1 MIERTMIVST
11 IKRSSVSLLAVVS
24 LAAWPDLAL
33 AQDLV
38 TIRNVSLAM
47 AAEAAT
53 AAVEQCLQDGFRAT
67 ATVVDGAGHI
77 KSVMRADG
85 AGPHTIDSSRR
96 KAYTSLSVGGSTG
109 ELDTFLRERS
119 PSSFG
124 LRFVEQML
132 PLPGGLAIRAGD
144 EVVGA
149 IGVGGAPGGDKD
161 ERCARAGIEKIQ
173 SRLKPR

>member
-1 MIERTMIVST
+1 MIVSVL
-11 IKRSSVSLLAVVS
+11 KRYRMLQFAIAL
-24 LAAWPDLAL
+24 LAAWPASTL

-38 TIRNVSLAM
+38 TTRNISLAL
-47 AAEAAT
+47 ASESAT
-53 AAVEQCLQDGFRAT
+53 AAIAQCLKDGFRAT
-67 ATVVDGAGHI
+67 VTVVDSGGQI
-77 KSVMRADG
+77 KAVMRADG
-85 AGPHTIDSSRR
+85 AGPHTVDSSRR
-96 KAYTSLSVGGSTG
+96 KAYTALSVGGSTG
-109 ELDTFLRERS
+109 DLDTFLRERS

-161 ERCARAGIEKIQ
+161 ERCARAGIETIQ
-173 SRLKPR
+173 GRLKPR

>member
-1 MIERTMIVST
+1 MIVSV
-11 IKRSSVSLLAVVS
+11 IKSYSVLLLAIVP
-24 LAAWPDLAL
+24 LAAGPTSAL

-38 TIRNVSLAM
+38 TTRNISLAM
-47 AAEAAT
+47 AAESAT
-53 AAVEQCLQDGFRAT
+53 AAVEQCLKDGFRAT
-67 ATVVDGAGHI
+67 ATVVDSGGQI
-77 KSVMRADG
+77 KAVMRADG
-85 AGPHTIDSSRR
+85 AGPHTVDSSRR
-96 KAYTSLSVGGSTG
+96 KAYTALSVGGSTG

-124 LRFVEQML
+124 LRFVEQIL

-161 ERCARAGIEKIQ
+161 ERCARAGIETIQ

>member
-1 MIERTMIVST
+1 MISLSIKNYIVGLLA
-11 IKRSSVSLLAVVS
+11 SVSLVAS
-24 LAAWPDLAL
+24 SSAL

-38 TIRNVSLAM
+38 TIRSISLAM
-47 AAEAAT
+47 AAEVAT
-53 AAVEQCLQDGFRAT
+53 AAVEQCLKDGFRAT
-67 ATVVDGAGHI
+67 ATVVDSAGQT
-77 KSVMRADG
+77 KAVMRADG
-85 AGPHTIDSSRR
+85 AGPHTVDSSRR
-96 KAYTSLSVGGSTG
+96 KAYTALSVGGSTG
-109 ELDTFLRERS
+109 DLDTFLRERS

-173 SRLKPR
+173 SRLTPR

>member
-119 PSSFG
+119 PSPSVCVLSNKCCRFRVD
-124 LRFVEQML
+124 LRSVPATKWSEPSASAARQAVTRTSAVRVPESRKF
-132 PLPGGLAIRAGD
+132 R
-144 EVVGA
+144 VG
-149 IGVGGAPGGDKD
+149 
-161 ERCARAGIEKIQ
+161 
-173 SRLKPR
+173 